1 MAFSSDDSTCAPTSI
16 PTPNEFSRLMG
27 DEDTLFDLKRKFA
40 KRPTHAAV
48 LQNYEFITM
57 TIDSLKEQLERQTA
71 ERQALYNY
79 LFEQQTFRTR
89 VRPIVEQYRHKLARI
104 R

>member
-27 DEDTLFDLKRKFA
+27 DEDALFNLKQNFA

-48 LQNYEFITM
+48 LRNYKFITM
-57 TIDSLKEQLERQTA
+57 TITSLKEQLEQQIA
-71 ERQALYNY
+71 EREVLYTY
-79 LFEQQTFRTR
+79 LFEQKTFLT
-89 VRPIVEQYRHKLARI
+89 
-104 R
+104 